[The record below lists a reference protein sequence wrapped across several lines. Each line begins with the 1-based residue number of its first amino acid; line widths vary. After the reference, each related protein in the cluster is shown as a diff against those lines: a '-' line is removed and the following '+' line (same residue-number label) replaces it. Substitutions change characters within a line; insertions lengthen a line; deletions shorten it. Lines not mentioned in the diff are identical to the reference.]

1 MPFCPD
7 CRYEYRV
14 EATICPDCNQQ
25 LVDHLPVERSAGPL
39 DGDWVPAG
47 RVQTQMK
54 AEIARGALESNE
66 IPIVMVTGSAGAS
79 GSVGAAGAGGAAGV
93 FSSAGTASAGGAA
106 GNLGSGSSGIS
117 QLTGD
122 GSGGYTILVHREQ
135 VEDAQLILDAILG
148 GEYMKEDI
156 K

>member
-7 CRYEYRV
+7 CRYEYRI

-25 LVDHLPVERSAGPL
+25 LVDHLPIERSAGPL

-66 IPIVMVTGSAGAS
+66 IPIVMVTGSAGA
-79 GSVGAAGAGGAAGV
+79 GGA

-135 VEDAQLILDAILG
+135 VEEAQLILDAILG

>member
-25 LVDHLPVERSAGPL
+25 LVDHLPIERSAGPL
-39 DGDWVPAG
+39 DGDWVSAG

-66 IPIVMVTGSAGAS
+66 IPIVMVTGSAAD
-79 GSVGAAGAGGAAGV
+79 
-93 FSSAGTASAGGAA
+93 TANAA

-122 GSGGYTILVHREQ
+122 GSGGFTILVHREQ
-135 VEDAQLILDAILG
+135 VEEAQLVLDAILG
-148 GEYMKEDI
+148 GEYMKDEI

>member
-25 LVDHLPVERSAGPL
+25 LVDHLPIERSAGPL

-66 IPIVMVTGSAGAS
+66 IPIVMVTGSAGA
-79 GSVGAAGAGGAAGV
+79 GGA

-135 VEDAQLILDAILG
+135 VEEAQLILDAILG
-148 GEYMKEDI
+148 GDYMKEDI